1 MVVQSES
8 LYNLVCGKEVWWIST
23 DEGYMFLDGNSDP
36 CWNPA
41 GLSW

>member
-8 LYNLVCGKEVWWIST
+8 SYNLVCGKEVWT
-23 DEGYMFLDGNSDP
+23 DEGYKFLDGNSDP